1 MVATSLRSRIG
12 ETERHF
18 IETLRARYE
27 QAGFAFQAD
36 PTPDQLPDFL
46 GDYRPDAVARKHG
59 QNVAIDVRHGPG
71 PSEPPLPAIRRLF
84 DGHPDWRLHVAFAAS
99 DPLRTITIPQA
110 DPAGIRAQVA
120 EIRALDAAGHRRP
133 AFIMAWALLE
143 AALRAYSEDAGGAS
157 PPGTVVQALAM
168 NGLIEPETESALRPL
183 VALRNRVVHG
193 DLAADPTA
201 EDVALVLRAVEAALS
216 EEPSRS

>member
-1 MVATSLRSRIG
+1 MAPSLRSPD
-12 ETERHF
+12 TEAERRC

-27 QAGFAFQAD
+27 QAGFAFQAE
-36 PTPDQLPDFL
+36 PEPDQLPDFL
-46 GDYRPDAVARKHG
+46 GGYRPDAVARKHG
-59 QNVAIDVRHGPG
+59 HNVAIDVRHGPG
-71 PSEPPLPAIRRLF
+71 PSDPPLPAIRRLF
-84 DGHPDWRLHVAFAAS
+84 DGHPDWRLHVAFVAN
-99 DPLRTITIPQA
+99 DPLRAITIPQA
-110 DPAGIRAQVA
+110 DPAGIRAQIA

-157 PPGTVVQALAM
+157 PPSTVVQALAM
-168 NGLIEPETESALRPL
+168 NGLIDPETERALRSL

-201 EDVALVLRAVEAALS
+201 EDVALVLRSVETALS